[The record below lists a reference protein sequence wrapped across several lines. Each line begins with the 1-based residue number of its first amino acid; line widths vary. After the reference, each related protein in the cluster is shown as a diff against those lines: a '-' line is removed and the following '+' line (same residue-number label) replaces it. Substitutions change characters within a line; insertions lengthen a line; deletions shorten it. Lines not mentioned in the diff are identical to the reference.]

1 MFSSPSDIRKKE
13 KENSKKIHAMFSG
26 YETRIGHSANLLTL
40 PVGRSGFFLAATGVT
55 SKPTETAANWVFMM
69 GAVLTAGLADFLSG
83 SGSFKARTGLLLDGC

>member
-1 MFSSPSDIRKKE
+1 LPSQKKRNFE
-13 KENSKKIHAMFSG
+13 ENPHHVFRSCIIG
-26 YETRIGHSANLLTL
+26 YETRIGHSANSLTL

-83 SGSFKARTGLLLDGC
+83 SGSFKARTGLLDG